1 MHRHRTP
8 RYFFFAFL
16 IFFSCS
22 LYARK
27 DSTLHSAQYVKAI
40 NHIKHDTTLLHK
52 YNGKEYRFLFDNHVK
67 AGGSMG
73 YFLPE
78 YISYVYKKPYGDVDK
93 KIVDSTY
100 SLFSKNNSDST
111 NTISCLRSD
120 RKPLFKLRFVRE
132 NDTIICIVVSRYEK
146 QHHGFFHKK
155 KPDTAPEPTFGI
167 AYLFIF
173 DKKNN
178 IETVFKSLF
187 I

>member
-1 MHRHRTP
+1 
-8 RYFFFAFL
+8 
-16 IFFSCS
+16 
-22 LYARK
+22 
-27 DSTLHSAQYVKAI
+27 
-40 NHIKHDTTLLHK
+40 
-52 YNGKEYRFLFDNHVK
+52 
-67 AGGSMG
+67 MG

-120 RKPLFKLRFVRE
+120 RKPLFTLRFVRE

-146 QHHGFFHKK
+146 QRHGLFHKK
-155 KPDTAPEPTFGI
+155 TQDAASEQVFGL

-173 DKKNN
+173 DNKNN
-178 IETVFKSLF
+178 IQAVFKSLF